1 MADSLDERI
10 NRLYRVKLLQ
20 ADYEEKRPGSREAQF
35 LAACADMIER
45 RGGVTQRMEGWLEQ
59 LLAAGPVRSATG
71 EDIELADR
79 AESAAE
85 GAGVQGEFLRDMA
98 GRLRSGSQLTERQ
111 CAATLS
117 LVAQVESDNA
127 PLTPDEIRAL
137 DMAHLIERAYSTAYL
152 IERPASFARVRA
164 VISARQQGREVTR
177 SDLNAVLS
185 LFGKLRDV
193 AYPKIHKS
201 DLVYRFDVPM
211 LVVSG
216 PYVSADPYSGVYIE
230 VLTPEGERAA
240 VPLAGVT
247 RRRKNAKA

>member
-10 NRLYRVKLLQ
+10 NRLYRIKLLQ
-20 ADYEEKRPGSREAQF
+20 ADYEERRPGSREAQF
-35 LAACADMIER
+35 LAACADMVER

-59 LLAAGPVRSATG
+59 LLAAGPVRCATR

-79 AESAAE
+79 AEAAAE
-85 GAGVQGEFLRDMA
+85 GAGVQGDFLRDMA
-98 GRLRSGSQLTERQ
+98 SRLRSGSQLTERQ

-137 DMAHLIERAYSTAYL
+137 DMAHLIERAYSTGYL
-152 IERPASFARVRA
+152 IERPASFNRARA
-164 VISARQQGREVTR
+164 VISARQQGKEATR
-177 SDLNAVLS
+177 ADLNVVLS

-193 AYPKIHKS
+193 AYPKIHKG
-201 DLVYRFDVPM
+201 DLVYRFGDPM

-216 PYVSADPYSGVYIE
+216 PYVAADPCSGVYIE

-240 VPLAGVT
+240 VPLSGVT

>member
-1 MADSLDERI
+1 MNWNSPPVAKVWLPQQSQMQLPAPGYGKSVTVFPDE
-10 NRLYRVKLLQ
+10 
-20 ADYEEKRPGSREAQF
+20 P
-35 LAACADMIER
+35 AAP
-45 RGGVTQRMEGWLEQ
+45 
-59 LLAAGPVRSATG
+59 AAP
-71 EDIELADR
+71 
-79 AESAAE
+79 
-85 GAGVQGEFLRDMA
+85 F
-98 GRLRSGSQLTERQ
+98 
-111 CAATLS
+111 
-117 LVAQVESDNA
+117 A